1 MGSITVVVTAHA
13 DLANFVRTLDSLGKQ
28 TQKPDEI
35 IALCSEID
43 LEGIWQQFPWVR
55 FYEEPNLNDWGHDK
69 RAKGLDL
76 ATSEYTTWFNH
87 DDSYDPN
94 FIQEMMEY
102 ASDDAD
108 VVYCGWSGNPKPS
121 FSHRSSTS
129 GNYIAK
135 TSYAR
140 TAGYTDR
147 HYEADGTFIN
157 RLAALSGKIK
167 FLSKVLYFHNEV
179 K

>member
-1 MGSITVVVTAHA
+1 MASITVVVTAHA
-13 DLANFVRTLDSLGKQ
+13 DSANLVRTLESLGQ
-28 TQKPDEI
+28 QSQKPDEI

-55 FYEEPNLNDWGHDK
+55 FYKEPNLNDWGHHK

-76 ATSEYTTWFNH
+76 ATSEYIAWFNH
-87 DDSYDPN
+87 DDSYDQT
-94 FIQEMMEY
+94 FILQMMKV
-102 ASDDAD
+102 ASSGAD
-108 VVYCGWSGNPKPS
+108 VVFCGWNKNSAPS
-121 FSHRSSTS
+121 FSSGQSTS

-135 TSYAR
+135 ASYAR
-140 TAGYTDR
+140 SAGYTDR

-157 RLAALSGKIK
+157 RLAALGGKIE
-167 FLSKVLYFHNEV
+167 FLPKVLYSHNEV

>member
-1 MGSITVVVTAHA
+1 MASITVVVTAHA
-13 DLANFVRTLDSLGKQ
+13 DLENLVRILGALREQ
-28 TQKPDEI
+28 THKPDEI
-35 IALCSEID
+35 IALCSEIN

-76 ATSEYTTWFNH
+76 ATSEYAAWLNH
-87 DDSYDPN
+87 DDSYDQT
-94 FIQEMMEY
+94 FIQEMMES
-102 ASDDAD
+102 ASGTAD
-108 VVYCGWSGNPKPS
+108 VIYCGWSKNHTPS
-121 FSHRSSTS
+121 FALGQSTS
-129 GNYIAK
+129 GNYIVK

-140 TAGYTDR
+140 KAGYTDR

-157 RLAALSGKIK
+157 RLAELGGKIE
-167 FLSKVLYFHNEV
+167 FLPKVLYFHNEV

>member
-1 MGSITVVVTAHA
+1 MASITVVVTAHA
-13 DLANFVRTLDSLGKQ
+13 DLANLVRTLESLGQQ

-76 ATSEYTTWFNH
+76 ATSEYTAWFNH
-87 DDSYDPN
+87 DDSYSKD
-94 FIQEMMEY
+94 FILDMMEA
-102 ASDDAD
+102 ASSGAD
-108 VVYCGWSGNPKPS
+108 VVFCGWNKNYKP
-121 FSHRSSTS
+121 FFTLGQSTS

-135 TSYAR
+135 TTYAR
-140 TAGYTDR
+140 SAGYTDR

-157 RLAALSGKIK
+157 RLAALGGKIE
-167 FLSKVLYFHNEV
+167 FLPKLLYFHNEV
-179 K
+179 R

>member
-1 MGSITVVVTAHA
+1 MASITVVVTAHA
-13 DLANFVRTLDSLGKQ
+13 DSENLVRILELLGNQ

-35 IALCSEID
+35 IALCSEIN

-76 ATSEYTTWFNH
+76 ATSDYTGWFNH
-87 DDSYDPN
+87 DDSYDKTY
-94 FIQEMMEY
+94 IEKMMANEG
-102 ASDDAD
+102 SD
-108 VVYCGWSGNPKPS
+108 VVFCGWSKSSTPS
-121 FSHRSSTS
+121 FSAGSSTS
-129 GNYIAK
+129 GNYIVK

-140 TAGYTDR
+140 NVGYKDR

-157 RLAALSGKIK
+157 GLAGQGGKITRVEE
-167 FLSKVLYFHNEV
+167 VLYFHNEV
-179 K
+179 RD

>member
-1 MGSITVVVTAHA
+1 MVTAHA
-13 DLANFVRTLDSLGKQ
+13 DSENLVRTLESLGNQ

-43 LEGIWQQFPWVR
+43 LEGIWQRFPWVR
-55 FYEEPNLNDWGHDK
+55 FYEEPNLSDWGHAK

-76 ATSEYTTWFNH
+76 ATSEYIAWFNH
-87 DDSYDPN
+87 DDSYSDS
-94 FIQEMMEY
+94 FIEEMIRL
-102 ASDDAD
+102 ASGVAD
-108 VVYCGWSGNPKPS
+108 VVYCGWSKISNPS
-121 FSHRSSTS
+121 FALGQSTS

-140 TAGYTDR
+140 RAGYSDR

-157 RLAALSGKIK
+157 RLASLGGKIE
-167 FLSKVLYFHNEV
+167 FLPKVLYFHNEV